1 MHSHDAHAAPDHY
14 ETLQISPN
22 ADSDTVQRV
31 FRLLA
36 QRYHPDNQVTG
47 SEERFRQVHEAYLV
61 LSDAERRARYD
72 ITYASLRQ
80 DRWRIVHAGPPAEN
94 DFEFEQQTRQLVLEI
109 LYTRRRMEPDKPGV
123 SHLDLADLT
132 GRPREHLEFTCWY
145 LVQKKLV
152 TRDDQSSFVIT
163 AEGVDALE
171 QHARQSP
178 ARRRLP
184 EHEPPP

>member
-1 MHSHDAHAAPDHY
+1 MHSHDTDATPDYY

-22 ADSDTVQRV
+22 ADADTVQRV

-36 QRYHPDNQVTG
+36 QRYHPDNQTTG
-47 SEERFRQVHEAYLV
+47 SGDRFREVHNAYLV
-61 LSDAERRARYD
+61 LSDPEQRARYD
-72 ITYASLRQ
+72 LAYAALRQ
-80 DRWRIVHAGPPAEN
+80 DRWRLVDAGPPLEN
-94 DFEFEQQTRQLVLEI
+94 DFDFEQQTRRLVLEI

-163 AEGVDALE
+163 AEGVDSLE
-171 QHARQSP
+171 HHTNVGRTQ
-178 ARRRLP
+178 RRLA
-184 EHEPPP
+184 EHE